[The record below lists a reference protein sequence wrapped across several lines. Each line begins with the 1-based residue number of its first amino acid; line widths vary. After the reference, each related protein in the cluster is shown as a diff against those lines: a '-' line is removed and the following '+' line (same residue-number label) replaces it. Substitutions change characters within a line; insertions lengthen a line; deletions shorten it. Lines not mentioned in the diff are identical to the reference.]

1 MRARKGCALFA
12 ALLAL
17 CLALTGCANTG
28 GGGAASAGS
37 AAAETAAETAAAGTL
52 RAAESGELEVTFLEA
67 GKADAILLTT
77 PESTVLVDCGEKG
90 FGKTILEE
98 LEERGIERIDV
109 LIITHFDQDHVGG
122 AAKVINNIAV
132 GTVLQSNQPKDSE
145 EYEKYIKALTNAQL
159 EPVTVR
165 ETYSFV
171 SGGVLYTVDPPAR
184 ESYRE
189 DASNNSSLIVR
200 AELGETSFLLTG
212 DAETE
217 RLAEYLD
224 ESAEDCDVLKLPH
237 HGQDEPLLE
246 ALLDATAPA
255 YAVITS
261 SDEEKESEAVMALLE
276 EKGIEVLLTREGTLR
291 FTTDGKSLSAAQ

>member
-1 MRARKGCALFA
+1 MRRRAPGALLA

-17 CLALTGCANTG
+17 CLALTGCAGTG
-28 GGGAASAGS
+28 GGDAAAGS
-37 AAAETAAETAAAGTL
+37 AGVSEDSAAGTL
-52 RAAESGELEVTFLEA
+52 RTAESGELEVTFLEA

-90 FGKTILEE
+90 FGKTILAE
-98 LEERGIERIDV
+98 LAARGIEKIDV

-184 ESYRE
+184 ESYR
-189 DASNNSSLIVR
+189 DDSSNNSSLIVR
-200 AELGETSFLLTG
+200 VELGETSFLLTG

-217 RLAEYLD
+217 RLSEYLD

-246 ALLDATAPA
+246 ALLDAAAPA

-261 SDEEKESEAVMALLE
+261 SDEEKESEAVLALLE
-276 EKGIEVLLTREGTLR
+276 EKGVEVLLTREGTLR

>member
-28 GGGAASAGS
+28 GGDAAAGS
-37 AAAETAAETAAAGTL
+37 AGVSEDSAAGTL
-52 RAAESGELEVTFLEA
+52 RAAGSGALEVTFLEA

-90 FGKTILEE
+90 FGKTILAE
-98 LEERGIERIDV
+98 LAARGIEKIDV

-122 AAKVINNIAV
+122 AAKVLNNIAV

-145 EYEKYIKALTNAQL
+145 EYEKYVKALTNAKL

-165 ETYSFV
+165 ETYAFV
-171 SGGVLYTVDPPAR
+171 LDGVLYTVDPPAC
-184 ESYRE
+184 ESYR
-189 DASNNSSLIVR
+189 DDSSNNSSLIVR
-200 AELGETSFLLTG
+200 AELGDTSFLLTG

-261 SDEEKESEAVMALLE
+261 SDEEKESEAVLALLE